1 MEFDPSHSTVSLGE
15 VIETHE
21 GKMLLAYSSQIE
33 AKGSCNYLIIIKGHC
48 SFIIVWIVF
57 RIQILGLKSN
67 EAVEVEYEVFGVF

>member
-33 AKGSCNYLIIIKGHC
+33 AKGSCNYLLLRD
-48 SFIIVWIVF
+48 IVH
-57 RIQILGLKSN
+57 LLLCG
-67 EAVEVEYEVFGVF
+67 